1 MYDNIFVLIPT
12 FEPSLKLYKVL
23 DNLKDAGFKNV
34 VIVDD
39 GSYDKA
45 IFKRIKDYKILRHDK
60 NLGKGE
66 ALRTGFKYI
75 FSFNLSP
82 PR

>member
-45 IFKRIKDYKILRHDK
+45 IFKGIKDYKILR
-60 NLGKGE
+60 
-66 ALRTGFKYI
+66 
-75 FSFNLSP
+75 
-82 PR
+82 